1 MIQVSMIDRMGSDL
15 SVVNAARVSFSKV
28 KIEIDKS
35 DERLINYLSKH
46 NHWSPFAHT
55 CAQFHI
61 RAPIFIA
68 RQLAKHQV
76 GLVWNEVSRRYV
88 SDEPVAW
95 HSEKNDR
102 HWHWRKEAD
111 DKKQGSLEEPVPSQ
125 NVIDHMYQDACRH
138 AVDAYNSMIKQ
149 GVCPEQARAVLPQ
162 STYTEWYWT
171 GSVYAFSRVCKLR
184 IAEDAQRETRY
195 VAEQIGERMKIDFP
209 LSWKALLS

>member
-1 MIQVSMIDRMGSDL
+1 MIQVAMIDRMGSDL
-15 SVVNAARVSFSKV
+15 SVVNAARVSFNKV
-28 KIEIDKS
+28 KIEIDK
-35 DERLINYLSKH
+35 
-46 NHWSPFAHT
+46 
-55 CAQFHI
+55 
-61 RAPIFIA
+61 
-68 RQLAKHQV
+68 
-76 GLVWNEVSRRYV
+76 